1 MYYLLITCLVDNVLT
16 LYGEIAHWSVVGV
29 EQLRLGA
36 RRTLLQF
43 KMRAYLLK
51 RREGLVSRSLP
62 KRAFK
67 YLWRFVKSVVRNT
80 VCAFVD
86 PLSYLLL
93 FQVGSLQ
100 NLLRFWTKEVK
111 R

>member
-1 MYYLLITCLVDNVLT
+1 M
-16 LYGEIAHWSVVGV
+16 
-29 EQLRLGA
+29 
-36 RRTLLQF
+36 
-43 KMRAYLLK
+43 
-51 RREGLVSRSLP
+51 VSRGSGTVKAWCSKDFAVIQKASLFAEKERRASESSLL

-67 YLWRFVKSVVRNT
+67 YFSRFVKSVVRNT
-80 VCAFVD
+80 VCVFVD

>member
-1 MYYLLITCLVDNVLT
+1 M
-16 LYGEIAHWSVVGV
+16 S
-29 EQLRLGA
+29 QS
-36 RRTLLQF
+36 
-43 KMRAYLLK
+43 LLK
-51 RREGLVSRSLP
+51 RT
-62 KRAFK
+62 FK
-67 YLWRFVKSVVRNT
+67 YLSRFVKSVVRNA

-93 FQVGSLQ
+93 FQVGSLP

>member
-1 MYYLLITCLVDNVLT
+1 MAKLLI
-16 LYGEIAHWSVVGV
+16 GQSWSGTVKTWCSRDFVAIQKASLFA
-29 EQLRLGA
+29 EKE
-36 RRTLLQF
+36 RRASESSLL
-43 KMRAYLLK
+43 
-51 RREGLVSRSLP
+51 

-67 YLWRFVKSVVRNT
+67 YFSRFVKSVVRNT

-86 PLSYLLL
+86 RLSYLLL